1 MYSQQ
6 AWGGAVDPFILL
18 KFIPYV
24 GDEDPVVSLVIF
36 EWKDED
42 LIGVYESADATQV
55 RNNRREKEKRSRDTY
70 KVDRKLAFARRDLLR
85 PDFVTPTTLE
95 SSFYPPTPPTS
106 PET

>member
-42 LIGVYESADATQV
+42 LIGVYPSADATQV
-55 RNNRREKEKRSRDTY
+55 LHNRD
-70 KVDRKLAFARRDLLR
+70 ARRDEMLTHWTESWHLR
-85 PDFVTPTTLE
+85 GAVYRGWIL
-95 SSFYPPTPPTS
+95 
-106 PET
+106 